1 MRKFIPVFTIL
12 VILLGLL
19 AAGCG
24 PKPIA
29 RESILDTPDNHYRM
43 GNRHLQTGS
52 LDEALKEF
60 ERARALDP
68 DYPGAYVGIGM
79 VALEKKDYKLAMD
92 WINKGLGKDD
102 KFVDGHIAKGVVYM
116 KQKKDD
122 DWLKKAVKCFDDA
135 LKIKPDSEKALF
147 FKGVAY
153 KNAYQFGEAAIEF
166 RKVIE
171 LKGDFSQQANDEWEL
186 MQKIQRAAPGTRV
199 GMEIAL
205 IPKIDRAD
213 LAVLFI
219 EELKLP
225 ELLDKKV
232 KKTYDT
238 SFRPPEDPTAMP
250 QAQAAQSGEPTD
262 IKGHWAESWIN
273 SILES
278 GVMEQYPDHTFHPDE
293 LITRAG
299 YAMFI
304 QNVLI
309 AVTGDESL
317 ASKYFG
323 TDSPFP
329 DVNSNHY
336 AFNAISLCV
345 SRGIMKADTMDGA
358 FHMQDPVSGADAL
371 LIIRELQNALRMTF

>member
-1 MRKFIPVFTIL
+1 MRNRMSMIAGLIAML
-12 VILLGLL
+12 ALLYV
-19 AAGCG
+19 ACG
-24 PKPIA
+24 PKPIQK
-29 RESILDTPDNHYRM
+29 ESILDTPENHYQQ
-43 GNRHLQTGS
+43 GNRELQAGNLQS
-52 LDEALKEF
+52 ALNEF
-60 ERARALDP
+60 ERAKALDP
-68 DYPGAYVGIGM
+68 DYPGAYVGMGM
-79 VALEKKDYKLAMD
+79 VDLQKKNFKSALE
-92 WINKGLGKDD
+92 WINKGLGKDK

-116 KQKKDD
+116 KQREGD
-122 DWLKKAVKCFDDA
+122 DWLKRSVKCFDEA
-135 LKIKPDSEKALF
+135 LEIKPDSEKALY

-153 KNAYQFGEAAIEF
+153 KNAYQFAEAAKEF

-171 LKGDFSQQANDEWEL
+171 IKGDFSQQANDEWEL
-186 MQKIQRAAPGTRV
+186 MQKIQRAAPGTKI

-219 EELKLP
+219 QELKLP
-225 ELLDKKV
+225 ELLKKKV

-238 SFRPPEDPTAMP
+238 SFRPPDDPSAVP
-250 QAQAAQSGEPTD
+250 QAEAAETAVATD
-262 IKGHWAESWIN
+262 ISGHWAENWIKN
-273 SILES
+273 ILDY
-278 GVMEQYPDHTFHPDE
+278 GVMELFPDNTFHPDE

-304 QNVLI
+304 QNILI
-309 AVTGDESL
+309 SVTGDESL

-323 TDSPFP
+323 TESPFP

>member
-1 MRKFIPVFTIL
+1 MRNRITIIAGL
-12 VILLGLL
+12 VALLTLL
-19 AAGCG
+19 TVVCG
-24 PKPIA
+24 PKPIPK
-29 RESILDTPDNHYRM
+29 ESILDTPENHYRQ
-43 GNRHLQTGS
+43 GNRELQAGN
-52 LDEALKEF
+52 LQDALKEF
-60 ERARALDP
+60 ERAKALDP
-68 DYPGAYVGIGM
+68 DYPGAYVGMGM
-79 VALEKKDYKLAMD
+79 VALEKKNYKVAFE
-92 WINKGLGKDD
+92 WINKGLGKDK

-116 KQKKDD
+116 KQREGD

-135 LKIKPDSEKALF
+135 LEIKPDSEKALY

-153 KNAYQFGEAAIEF
+153 KNAYQFSEAAVEF

-171 LKGDFSQQANDEWEL
+171 IKGDFSQQANDEWEL

-225 ELLDKKV
+225 ELLKKKV

-238 SFRPPEDPTAMP
+238 SFRPPDDPTVVP
-250 QAQAAQSGEPTD
+250 QAEAAEQAKATD
-262 IKGHWAESWIN
+262 ISGHWAENWIKT
-273 SILES
+273 ILDY
-278 GVMEQYPDHTFHPDE
+278 GVMEVFPDNTYHPDE

-304 QNVLI
+304 QNILI
-309 AVTGDESL
+309 AVTQDESL

-358 FHMQDPVSGADAL
+358 FHMKDSVSGADAL

>member
-1 MRKFIPVFTIL
+1 MWNRSTIL
-12 VILLGLL
+12 VGLIIILALL
-19 AAGCG
+19 FAGCG
-24 PKPIA
+24 PKPITK
-29 RESILDTPDNHYRM
+29 ESILDTPENHYRQ
-43 GNRHLQTGS
+43 GNRELQAGNLQT
-52 LDEALKEF
+52 ALNEF
-60 ERARALDP
+60 ERAKALDP

-79 VALEKKDYKLAMD
+79 VALEKKDYKLAME
-92 WINKGLGKDD
+92 WIDKGLGKD
-102 KFVDGHIAKGVVYM
+102 KNFIDGHIAMGVVYM
-116 KQKKDD
+116 RQRQGD
-122 DWLKKAVKCFDDA
+122 DWLKKSVKCFDDA

-153 KNAYQFGEAAIEF
+153 KSAFQFAEASAEF

-186 MQKIQRAAPGTRV
+186 MQKIQRAAPGTRI

-225 ELLDKKV
+225 ELLAKKV

-238 SFRPPEDPTAMP
+238 SFRPPDDPTAM
-250 QAQAAQSGEPTD
+250 QKAQAAEEPAATD
-262 IKGHWAESWIN
+262 ISGHWAENWIKT
-273 SILES
+273 IIGS
-278 GVMEQYPDHTFHPDE
+278 GVMEVFPDKTFHPDE

-304 QNVLI
+304 QNILI

-323 TDSPFP
+323 AESPFP
-329 DVNSNHY
+329 DVNPNHY

-345 SRGIMKADTMDGA
+345 SRGIMKANTMDGA

>member
-1 MRKFIPVFTIL
+1 MRNRIPFI
-12 VILLGLL
+12 L
-19 AAGCG
+19 AAIAVLALLFSGCG

-29 RESILDTPDNHYRM
+29 KESILDTPENHYRQ
-43 GNRHLQTGS
+43 GNRELQAGN
-52 LDEALKEF
+52 LEDAVKEF
-60 ERARALDP
+60 ERAKALDP
-68 DYPGAYVGIGM
+68 DYPGAFVGIGM
-79 VALEKKDYKLAMD
+79 VALEKKDYKLAME
-92 WINKGLGKDD
+92 WINKGLDKDK

-116 KQKKDD
+116 KQKEGDK
-122 DWLKKAVKCFDDA
+122 WLDRAINCFDDA

-147 FKGVAY
+147 FKGMAY
-153 KNAYQFGEAAIEF
+153 KQAYQFAEASAEF

-171 LKGDFSQQANDEWEL
+171 MKADFAQHANDEWEL
-186 MQKIQRAAPGTRV
+186 MQKIQRAAPGTRM

-219 EELKLP
+219 EDLKL
-225 ELLDKKV
+225 LDVLDKKV

-250 QAQAAQSGEPTD
+250 KAEAAEQPKASD
-262 IKGHWAESWIN
+262 IEGHWAQNWIED
-273 SILES
+273 IIDTGIMDL
-278 GVMEQYPDHTFHPDE
+278 YPDNTFHPDE
-293 LITRAG
+293 LITRAA

-304 QNVLI
+304 QNILI

-317 ASKYFG
+317 ASKFFG
-323 TDSPFP
+323 SESPFP
-329 DVNSNHY
+329 DINSNHY